1 MSRVVVIGATG
12 HIGTYLVPRLVRNG
26 HEVIAMSRGTREPYH
41 ASAQWDAVTRMTVDR
56 DAEDAEGAFGAHVV
70 SLEPDVV
77 IDLVCFTA
85 ASAQQL
91 VDALRPSRPLLLH
104 CGTVWVHGPALRVP
118 VTEDEPR
125 TAYGEYGTGK
135 MEIEALLHRETR
147 AGGVPAVV
155 LHPGHISG
163 PGWPVITPAGNLD
176 PGVWTALA
184 TGQPLALP
192 DHGLGVLNH
201 VHADDVAQAFER
213 ALTRPA
219 AIGASFHVV
228 AEQAMTLRG
237 LAVGVAQWFGREPVL
252 DFVDWPEF
260 ERRAGAEHAA
270 ATRDH
275 TFRGMAASIARARE
289 TLGYAPRYSTLEAL
303 HEALAWLVAS
313 GQVDIGGQAFPA
325 AGVTAAAAV
334 G

>member
-12 HIGTYLVPRLVRNG
+12 HIGTYLVPRLVRGG
-26 HEVIAMSRGTREPYH
+26 HDVVAMSRGTREPYH
-41 ASAQWDAVTRMTVDR
+41 TSPEWSSVTSMRVDR
-56 DAEDAEGAFGAHVV
+56 DAEDAGGSFGEHVA
-70 SLEPDVV
+70 SLNPDVV

-91 VDALRPSRPLLLH
+91 VDALRPSRPLLVH
-104 CGTVWVHGPALRVP
+104 CGTIWVHGPALRVP

-135 MEIEALLHRETR
+135 AEIETLLHRETL
-147 AGGVPAVV
+147 AGGVPSVV

-176 PGVWTALA
+176 PGVWTHLA
-184 TGQPLALP
+184 TGKALALP
-192 DHGLGVLNH
+192 DHGLGVLHH

-228 AEQAMTLRG
+228 SEQSMTLRG
-237 LAVGVAQWFGREPVL
+237 LATGVAQWFGREPVL
-252 DFVDWPEF
+252 DFVDWDEF
-260 ERRAGAEHAA
+260 GRQVGPEHAET
-270 ATRDH
+270 TREH
-275 TFRGMAASIARARE
+275 TFRGVTASIDRARE
-289 TLGYAPRYSTLEAL
+289 VLGYAPRYSTLEAL
-303 HEALAWLVAS
+303 HQALAWLVAN
-313 GQVDIGGQAFPA
+313 GQADIGGQPFPA
-325 AGVTAAAAV
+325 GA
-334 G
+334 

>member
-1 MSRVVVIGATG
+1 MSRVIVIGATG
-12 HIGTYLVPRLVRNG
+12 HIGTYLVPRLVRGG
-26 HEVIAMSRGTREPYH
+26 HEVVAMSRGVRDPYH
-41 ASAQWDAVTRMTVDR
+41 ASPEWDSVTRVTVDR
-56 DAEDAEGAFGAHVV
+56 EAEDAEGTFGARVAD
-70 SLEPDVV
+70 LRPDAV

-104 CGTVWVHGPALRVP
+104 CGTIWVHGPALRVP

-135 MEIEALLHRETR
+135 AEIEALLHRETL
-147 AGGVPAVV
+147 AGGVPAAV

-176 PGVWTALA
+176 PAVWTSLA
-184 TGQPLALP
+184 MGSPLALP
-192 DHGLGVLNH
+192 DHGLGVLHH

-213 ALTRPA
+213 ALLRPA

-237 LAVGVAQWFGREPVL
+237 LATGVARWFGREPVF
-252 DFVDWPEF
+252 DFVDWAEF
-260 ERRAGAEHAA
+260 GRRVGPEHAE
-270 ATRDH
+270 ATREH
-275 TFRGMAASIARARE
+275 TFRGITASIARARDV
-289 TLGYAPRYSTLEAL
+289 LGYAPRFSSLDAL
-303 HEALAWLVAS
+303 HEALTWLAAH
-313 GQVDIGGQAFPA
+313 GQADVGGQQLPC
-325 AGVTAAAAV
+325 
-334 G
+334 